1 MDINTIFYFP
11 NSLTFEDYS
20 EKLNAGEISA
30 RTIVFADAQ
39 KAIYKGGKKYGG
51 LSNQE
56 FHDLVD
62 TLYDNS
68 WISDEINGAKSD
80 IIESSARIDELN
92 SSLIAVTGRLNT
104 EITNRESNIA
114 AKVESMFSDAEW
126 LHDNFP
132 QGVTNWDSGWNSDIE
147 AYLQTVGYWT
157 TDDQNQT
164 VTQWSKLSQSINRVE
179 GSVNSLTTNGTLTEA
194 LSTSIEGVI
203 DNKVASLNLG
213 TTYASKSSVTSLDG
227 DVDKIEDVLS
237 WMYSGFS
244 SSASEDKSVAQI
256 QAMGKSGLVSAISDI
271 RTQVDKVANGDFVAQ
286 TEVASKVGNTISAM
300 LLESSES
307 NGLAALA
314 ARQGADSDNISA
326 ILLGITG
333 SSSTADI
340 QTRIGTAMSGFTTSS
355 DIDSAKLDI
364 YTAIHAKDDEDQ
376 FISLAAVKAT
386 ADQTSSSLSSIASTV
401 DDLQRSSINSAGFV
415 AKTELGSAVAE
426 LFASSGNAQNATAK
440 ANVVAVVADNKS
452 QLNLTAT
459 DVNIDGY
466 LNAGNATFKG
476 DIEANSFTTG
486 SATEVGIGVMAGEF
500 NERLANTHKAYFAY
514 DSTQGGVTMWFYQ
527 NDEWKR
533 LNLAD
538 SAVIDTAESFA
549 TATFYVIPD
558 TNITVLP
565 TDLSTVT
572 LYHNRITNKYYNTP
586 DTTDPVVSG
595 TYYSITN
602 YDKVKSVDSYYKN
615 NNTGYGLF
623 VCSVCEIGQNN
634 GSLVKS
640 KSALLSEINLSL
652 ATSVQ
657 QVTIT
662 NGEASWGSNYV
673 QVALAVADYYTS
685 ERKAVIAPVILKRT
699 NKMWTPDQTA
709 QYRDVRQGNVQQ
721 YYHGESGGHVAGHAI
736 SFQGDVYVNTR
747 SQDTLMSCDYCRTT
761 LADALTYTTALDYV
775 NSSGVGTPTSDCF
788 TLQVTRN
795 NPVYP
800 GESNYP
806 YPLSTYTNDYGYN
819 TFNTSLSATMT
830 TGH

>member
-364 YTAIHAKDDEDQ
+364 YTAIHAKDDED
-376 FISLAAVKAT
+376 
-386 ADQTSSSLSSIASTV
+386 
-401 DDLQRSSINSAGFV
+401 
-415 AKTELGSAVAE
+415 
-426 LFASSGNAQNATAK
+426 
-440 ANVVAVVADNKS
+440 
-452 QLNLTAT
+452 
-459 DVNIDGY
+459 
-466 LNAGNATFKG
+466 
-476 DIEANSFTTG
+476 
-486 SATEVGIGVMAGEF
+486 
-500 NERLANTHKAYFAY
+500 
-514 DSTQGGVTMWFYQ
+514 
-527 NDEWKR
+527 
-533 LNLAD
+533 
-538 SAVIDTAESFA
+538 
-549 TATFYVIPD
+549 
-558 TNITVLP
+558 
-565 TDLSTVT
+565 
-572 LYHNRITNKYYNTP
+572 
-586 DTTDPVVSG
+586 
-595 TYYSITN
+595 
-602 YDKVKSVDSYYKN
+602 
-615 NNTGYGLF
+615 
-623 VCSVCEIGQNN
+623 
-634 GSLVKS
+634 
-640 KSALLSEINLSL
+640 
-652 ATSVQ
+652 
-657 QVTIT
+657 
-662 NGEASWGSNYV
+662 
-673 QVALAVADYYTS
+673 
-685 ERKAVIAPVILKRT
+685 
-699 NKMWTPDQTA
+699 
-709 QYRDVRQGNVQQ
+709 
-721 YYHGESGGHVAGHAI
+721 
-736 SFQGDVYVNTR
+736 
-747 SQDTLMSCDYCRTT
+747 
-761 LADALTYTTALDYV
+761 
-775 NSSGVGTPTSDCF
+775 
-788 TLQVTRN
+788 
-795 NPVYP
+795 
-800 GESNYP
+800 
-806 YPLSTYTNDYGYN
+806 
-819 TFNTSLSATMT
+819 
-830 TGH
+830 